1 MASGFV
7 VRPFASLLLLLLFCM
22 CMCGRFE
29 CVRVC
34 VCVCVECLTSRN
46 IGAERRRL
54 LCHDRRRGRY
64 EIDRPFLSAPVL
76 LCLRSS
82 LCLTLILSLSL
93 SLRHAGNEKA
103 MQGRH
108 QMVGYGL
115 SELDD
120 EVRGASRWDLLFLF
134 LVPYSVEMFRLRVHR
149 FEFFGPSIE
158 FRSREGMASNL
169 ICLFF
174 FQRKGALMSL
184 C

>member
-82 LCLTLILSLSL
+82 LCLTLILSLSDMQAMKKPCKAATRWSVTVWL
-93 SLRHAGNEKA
+93 NSTTKSVVSLDGIFFFFFSFRIVWKCSDYACI
-103 MQGRH
+103 
-108 QMVGYGL
+108 GL
-115 SELDD
+115 SFLDPRLNFD
-120 EVRGASRWDLLFLF
+120 LERGWH
-134 LVPYSVEMFRLRVHR
+134 P
-149 FEFFGPSIE
+149 I
-158 FRSREGMASNL
+158 
-169 ICLFF
+169 
-174 FQRKGALMSL
+174 
-184 C
+184 